1 MTAGSQRA
9 ALDAIHSARPII
21 ARLSMA
27 RDSEDLAADLIEA
40 WTATETG
47 LRSLIGGSALTG
59 QMLIRELRQRHF
71 LSLEQAN
78 ALAEFHAARER
89 ASRVDYKPT
98 EGDVNASRDAFL
110 KLEAGLMGEPAAA
123 SSAPN
128 PALNA
133 TVTGPA
139 ATAAAGA
146 AAAAAAARSRGG
158 AYTPDGPLDP
168 GARERFEGTP
178 VAVPAERSRPRWL
191 LPVLGLVALLVVG
204 GIAAYAL
211 MGRRTGGAYASGVAA
226 YREGRRE
233 AAAGDF
239 IKAAKDDPNDPM
251 PHVYLARMARDAG
264 NLNTA
269 NTEAVTAVRLGP
281 NNGIALRELAS
292 VSFAQQNYDAAR
304 RFYLRAVQSDTTDRL
319 SQGFLGCSLVRLG
332 RIDEGMRWINR
343 AGAGAWSSCAP
354 PPGSIPTQGMQ
365 PGMPGSQPGMQAV
378 PPAGSLPP
386 ATGQPYP
393 R

>member
-9 ALDAIHSARPII
+9 ALEAISSARPII

-27 RDSEDLAADLIEA
+27 RDSEDIAADLIDA

-89 ASRVDYKPT
+89 AARVDYRPT

-110 KLEAGLMGEPAAA
+110 KLEAGLMGEPLAAA
-123 SSAPN
+123 
-128 PALNA
+128 PA
-133 TVTGPA
+133 T
-139 ATAAAGA
+139 AGA
-146 AAAAAAARSRGG
+146 AAAASASATAPPPSAARSG

-168 GARERFEGTP
+168 NARERFEGAP
-178 VAVPAERSRPRWL
+178 VAVPAQRSRPRWL
-191 LPVLGLVALLVVG
+191 VPVLGLVALLVVAG
-204 GIAAYAL
+204 AAYAL
-211 MGRRTGGAYASGVAA
+211 MGRNSGGAYADGVAA

-233 AAAGDF
+233 AAAGEF
-239 IKAAKDDPNDPM
+239 LKAAKDDPNDPM
-251 PHVYLARMARDAG
+251 PHVYLARMAREAG

-269 NTEAVTAVRLGP
+269 NSEAVTAVRLGP
-281 NNGIALRELAS
+281 NNAIALRELAS

-304 RFYLRAVQSDTTDRL
+304 RFYARAVEADPSDKLAT
-319 SQGFLGCSLVRLG
+319 GFLGCSLIRLG
-332 RIDEGMRWINR
+332 RIDEGNRFLQR
-343 AGAGAWSSCAP
+343 AGPGAWSGCAP
-354 PPGSIPTQGMQ
+354 PPGTVPQAGMQ
-365 PGMPGSQPGMQAV
+365 PGMQQV
-378 PPAGSLPP
+378 PPGGSLPP
-386 ATGQPYP
+386 ATGQPAP

>member
-9 ALDAIHSARPII
+9 ALDAISAARPII

-89 ASRVDYKPT
+89 AARVDYKPT

-110 KLEAGLMGEPAAA
+110 KLEAGLMGEPSAATAA
-123 SSAPN
+123 SSAA
-128 PALNA
+128 PA
-133 TVTGPA
+133 PRA
-139 ATAAAGA
+139 ATAASAPA
-146 AAAAAAARSRGG
+146 ADAAAAAARGRAG

-168 GARERFEGTP
+168 HARERFEGTP
-178 VAVPAERSRPRWL
+178 VAVPAERTRPRWL
-191 LPVLGLVALLVVG
+191 APVLGLVALLVVG
-204 GIAAYAL
+204 GIVAFAL
-211 MGRRTGGAYASGVAA
+211 MGRRGGSKAYANGVTA

-233 AAAGDF
+233 AAAGEF
-239 IKAAKDDPNDPM
+239 LKAAKDDPNDPM
-251 PHVYLARMARDAG
+251 PHVYLARMAREAG

-269 NTEAVTAVRLGP
+269 STEAVTAVRLGP
-281 NNGIALRELAS
+281 NSGVALRELAS
-292 VSFAQQNYDAAR
+292 VSFVQQNFDAAR
-304 RFYLRAVQSDTTDRL
+304 RFYIRAVQADSSDRM

-354 PPGSIPTQGMQ
+354 PPGSVAAPGMQ
-365 PGMPGSQPGMQAV
+365 TGVPGSQPGMQTV

-386 ATGQPYP
+386 ASGQPYP

>member
-9 ALDAIHSARPII
+9 ALDAISSARPII

-89 ASRVDYKPT
+89 AARVDYKPT

-110 KLEAGLMGEPAAA
+110 KLEAGLMGDPLAAA
-123 SSAPN
+123 AVPT
-128 PALNA
+128 NA
-133 TVTGPA
+133 AAA
-139 ATAAAGA
+139 ATAAPLATPA
-146 AAAAAAARSRGG
+146 SAPSRSG

-168 GARERFEGTP
+168 NARERFEGTP
-178 VAVPAERSRPRWL
+178 VAVPAQRSRPRWL
-191 LPVLGLVALLVVG
+191 VPVLGLVALLVVG
-204 GIAAYAL
+204 ALAAWAFVAR
-211 MGRRTGGAYASGVAA
+211 GSGGAYANGVAA

-233 AAAGDF
+233 AAAGEF
-239 IKAAKDDPNDPM
+239 LKAAKDDPNDPM
-251 PHVYLARMARDAG
+251 PHVYLARMAREAG

-269 NTEAVTAVRLGP
+269 NSEAVTAVRLGP
-281 NNGIALRELAS
+281 TNAVALRELAS

-304 RFYLRAVQSDTTDRL
+304 RFYARAVEADPSDKLAT
-319 SQGFLGCSLVRLG
+319 GFLGCSLIRLG
-332 RIDEGMRWINR
+332 RIDEGNRFLQR
-343 AGAGAWSSCAP
+343 AGPGAWSGCAP
-354 PPGSIPTQGMQ
+354 PPGSVTQPGMRQGMQ
-365 PGMPGSQPGMQAV
+365 TV

-386 ATGQPYP
+386 ATGQPNP
-393 R
+393 

>member
-47 LRSLIGGSALTG
+47 LRSLIGGSSLTG

-89 ASRVDYKPT
+89 AARVDYKPT
-98 EGDVNASRDAFL
+98 EGDVHASRDAFL

-123 SSAPN
+123 APVTTAA
-128 PALNA
+128 PAA
-133 TVTGPA
+133 PVGAPA
-139 ATAAAGA
+139 ATAAAASA
-146 AAAAAAARSRGG
+146 ASRSRGG

-178 VAVPAERSRPRWL
+178 VAVPAERTRPRWL
-191 LPVLGLVALLVVG
+191 MPVLGLVALLVVG
-204 GIAAYAL
+204 GIAAYAM
-211 MGRRTGGAYASGVAA
+211 MGRRGNAAFENGVKA

-233 AAAGDF
+233 AAAGEF
-239 IKAAKDDPNDPM
+239 LKATKDDPNDPM
-251 PHVYLARMARDAG
+251 PHVYLARMAREAG
-264 NLNTA
+264 NMNTA

-281 NNGIALRELAS
+281 NNGVALRELAS
-292 VSFAQQNYDAAR
+292 VSFVQQNYDAAR
-304 RFYLRAVQSDTTDRL
+304 RFYLRAVQADTADRL

-332 RIDEGMRWINR
+332 RIDEGMRWIGR

-354 PPGSIPTQGMQ
+354 PPGSVAA
-365 PGMPGSQPGMQAV
+365 PGMRTGAPGSQPGMQAV

>member
-9 ALDAIHSARPII
+9 ALDAIASARPII

-89 ASRVDYKPT
+89 AARVDYKPT

-110 KLEAGLMGEPAAA
+110 KLEAGLMGEPAPASAPAPSSAAPAAAA
-123 SSAPN
+123 SSA
-128 PALNA
+128 
-133 TVTGPA
+133 A
-139 ATAAAGA
+139 ASA
-146 AAAAAAARSRGG
+146 AAAASQQRGG

-168 GARERFEGTP
+168 SARERFEGTP
-178 VAVPAERSRPRWL
+178 VAVPSQKSRPRWL
-191 LPVLGLVALLVVG
+191 APVLGLVALLIVG
-204 GIAAYAL
+204 GIAWFALAGRHGSSAYQNG
-211 MGRRTGGAYASGVAA
+211 MTA

-233 AAAGDF
+233 AAAGEF
-239 IKAAKDDPNDPM
+239 LKATKEDPNNPM
-251 PHVYLARMARDAG
+251 PHVYLARMAREAG

-269 NTEAVTAVRLGP
+269 NSEAVTAVRLG
-281 NNGIALRELAS
+281 R
-292 VSFAQQNYDAAR
+292 V
-304 RFYLRAVQSDTTDRL
+304 
-319 SQGFLGCSLVRLG
+319 
-332 RIDEGMRWINR
+332 DEGMRWITR
-343 AGAGAWSSCAP
+343 AGAGAWSTCAP
-354 PPGSIPTQGMQ
+354 PPGSVAQ
-365 PGMPGSQPGMQAV
+365 PGMQTGAPGMQAV
-378 PPAGSLPP
+378 PPAGALPP
-386 ATGQPYP
+386 ATGAPYP

>member
-47 LRSLIGGSALTG
+47 LRSLVGGSSLTG

-89 ASRVDYKPT
+89 AARVDYKPT

-123 SSAPN
+123 AP
-128 PALNA
+128 AS
-133 TVTGPA
+133 A
-139 ATAAAGA
+139 ATASATGA
-146 AAAAAAARSRGG
+146 AAPAAAVTTASAASAAARSRGG
-158 AYTPDGPLDP
+158 AYTPEGPLDP
-168 GARERFEGTP
+168 NARERFEGTP
-178 VAVPAERSRPRWL
+178 VAVPAERARPRWIM
-191 LPVLGLVALLVVG
+191 PIVGLVALLVVG
-204 GIAAYAL
+204 GIAWYAL
-211 MGRRTGGAYASGVAA
+211 MGRRGNGSLDNGMKA

-233 AAAGDF
+233 AAAGEF
-239 IKAAKDDPNDPM
+239 LKAAKDNPNDPM
-251 PHVYLARMARDAG
+251 PHVYLARMAREAG
-264 NLNTA
+264 NMNTA

-281 NNGIALRELAS
+281 NSAVALRELAS
-292 VSFAQQNYDAAR
+292 VSFVAQNYDAAR
-304 RFYLRAVQSDTTDRL
+304 RFYLRAVQADTSDRL
-319 SQGFLGCSLVRLG
+319 AQGFLGCSLVRLG

-354 PPGSIPTQGMQ
+354 PPGSVVA
-365 PGMPGSQPGMQAV
+365 PGSQPGATGAV

>member
-40 WTATETG
+40 WTATERG
-47 LRSLIGGSALTG
+47 LRSLVGGSSLTG

-89 ASRVDYKPT
+89 AARVDYKPT

-110 KLEAGLMGEPAAA
+110 KLEAGLMGESAAA
-123 SSAPN
+123 TQAP
-128 PALNA
+128 
-133 TVTGPA
+133 
-139 ATAAAGA
+139 GA
-146 AAAAAAARSRGG
+146 AAAAPTSAPLTGTPAESTAAQSRGG

-168 GARERFEGTP
+168 SARERFEGTP
-178 VAVPAERSRPRWL
+178 VAVPAERSRPRWIM
-191 LPVLGLVALLVVG
+191 PVIGLVALLVVG
-204 GIAAYAL
+204 GIAWYAL
-211 MGRRTGGAYASGVAA
+211 MGRRGNAAFENGIKA

-233 AAAGDF
+233 AAAGEF
-239 IKAAKDDPNDPM
+239 LKATKDDPNDPM
-251 PHVYLARMARDAG
+251 PHVYLARMAREAG
-264 NLNTA
+264 NMNTA

-281 NNGIALRELAS
+281 NNSVALRELAS
-292 VSFAQQNYDAAR
+292 VSFVGQNYDAAR
-304 RFYLRAVQSDTTDRL
+304 RFYLRAVQADTADRL
-319 SQGFLGCSLVRLG
+319 AQGFLGCSLVRLG

-354 PPGSIPTQGMQ
+354 PPGSVGAPGMQ
-365 PGMPGSQPGMQAV
+365 PGTGAV

>member
-47 LRSLIGGSALTG
+47 LRSLVGGSSLTG

-89 ASRVDYKPT
+89 AARVDYKPT
-98 EGDVNASRDAFL
+98 EGDVNESRDAFL
-110 KLEAGLMGEPAAA
+110 KLEAGLMGETSAAAPAAA
-123 SSAPN
+123 S
-128 PALNA
+128 PA
-133 TVTGPA
+133 PA
-139 ATAAAGA
+139 AAPPAGVPVKA
-146 AAAAAAARSRGG
+146 AAAASAASRSRGGG

-168 GARERFEGTP
+168 NARERFEGAP
-178 VAVPAERSRPRWL
+178 VAVPPEGSRPRWL
-191 LPVLGLVALLVVG
+191 MPLLGLVALLVVG
-204 GIAAYAL
+204 GIAAFAL
-211 MGRRTGGAYASGVAA
+211 MGRRGNAAFDNGVKAYK
-226 YREGRRE
+226 EGRRE
-233 AAAGDF
+233 AAAGEF
-239 IKAAKDDPNDPM
+239 LKATKDDPNDPM
-251 PHVYLARMARDAG
+251 PHVYLARMAREAG
-264 NLNTA
+264 NMNTA

-281 NNGIALRELAS
+281 NNGVALRELAS
-292 VSFAQQNYDAAR
+292 VSFVQQNYDAAR
-304 RFYLRAVQSDTTDRL
+304 RFYLRAVQADTTDRL

-354 PPGSIPTQGMQ
+354 PPGSVAA
-365 PGMPGSQPGMQAV
+365 PGAAGGQSGTQAV

-386 ATGQPYP
+386 ASGQPYP

>member
-89 ASRVDYKPT
+89 AARVDYKPT

-110 KLEAGLMGEPAAA
+110 KLEAGLMGEPSVAAPA
-123 SSAPN
+123 SSPTTAVPTG
-128 PALNA
+128 A
-133 TVTGPA
+133 TTTA
-139 ATAAAGA
+139 ATAAIAASA
-146 AAAAAAARSRGG
+146 AASRSRGG

-178 VAVPAERSRPRWL
+178 VAVPAQTKRSRWL
-191 LPVLGLVALLVVG
+191 APLLGLVALLVVG
-204 GIAAYAL
+204 GIAWYAL
-211 MGRRTGGAYASGVAA
+211 MGRRGSSAFANGVTA

-233 AAAGDF
+233 AAAGEF
-239 IKAAKDDPNDPM
+239 LKAAKDDPNDPM
-251 PHVYLARMARDAG
+251 PHVYLARMAREAG
-264 NLNTA
+264 NMNTA

-281 NNGIALRELAS
+281 NNGVALRELAS
-292 VSFAQQNYDAAR
+292 VSFVQQNYDAAR
-304 RFYLRAVQSDTTDRL
+304 RFYLRAVQADTTDRL

-332 RIDEGMRWINR
+332 RIDEGTRWINR
-343 AGAGAWSSCAP
+343 AGAGAWSSCTP
-354 PPGSIPTQGMQ
+354 PPGSVPPGMQ
-365 PGMPGSQPGMQAV
+365 AGVPGAQPGMQSV

>member
-9 ALDAIHSARPII
+9 ALDAISSARPII

-47 LRSLIGGSALTG
+47 LRSLVGGSALTG

-89 ASRVDYKPT
+89 AARVDYKPT

-110 KLEAGLMGEPAAA
+110 KLEAGLMGEPIAA
-123 SSAPN
+123 P
-128 PALNA
+128 PAG
-133 TVTGPA
+133 TGA
-139 ATAAAGA
+139 ATAAAA
-146 AAAAAAARSRGG
+146 AATAAATAARPGSRSG

-168 GARERFEGTP
+168 NARERFEGTP
-178 VAVPAERSRPRWL
+178 VAVPAQRSRPRWL
-191 LPVLGLVALLVVG
+191 APVLGAVALLVVAGIVAFALLNRG
-204 GIAAYAL
+204 G
-211 MGRRTGGAYASGVAA
+211 GGAFANGVTA

-233 AAAGDF
+233 AAAGEF
-239 IKAAKDDPNDPM
+239 LKAAKEDPNDPM
-251 PHVYLARMARDAG
+251 PHVYLARMAREAG
-264 NLNTA
+264 NINTA

-281 NNGIALRELAS
+281 TNGVALRELAS
-292 VSFAQQNYDAAR
+292 VSFVQQNYDAAR
-304 RFYLRAVQSDTTDRL
+304 RFYIRAVQADSTDRL
-319 SQGFLGCSLVRLG
+319 AQGFLGCSLVRLG
-332 RIDEGMRWINR
+332 RMDEGMRWINR
-343 AGAGAWSSCAP
+343 AGPGAWSSCAP
-354 PPGSIPTQGMQ
+354 PPGSVAQPGMQ
-365 PGMPGSQPGMQAV
+365 PGMQPGAQPGAQMQAV

-386 ATGQPYP
+386 STGAPYP

>member
-1 MTAGSQRA
+1 
-9 ALDAIHSARPII
+9 
-21 ARLSMA
+21 MA

-89 ASRVDYKPT
+89 AARVDYKPT
-98 EGDVNASRDAFL
+98 DGDVNASRDAFV
-110 KLEAGLMGEPAAA
+110 KLEAGLMGEPSAAA
-123 SSAPN
+123 PSPSAAATATAATAA
-128 PALNA
+128 PA
-133 TVTGPA
+133 VPA
-139 ATAAAGA
+139 ATAAG
-146 AAAAAAARSRGG
+146 AAARSRGG

-168 GARERFEGTP
+168 SARERFEGAP
-178 VAVPAERSRPRWL
+178 VAVPAERARPRWVAPL
-191 LPVLGLVALLVVG
+191 LGLVALLVVG
-204 GIAAYAL
+204 GIAAFAL
-211 MGRRTGGAYASGVAA
+211 MGRRGSSAFNNGVKA

-233 AAAGDF
+233 AAAGEF
-239 IKAAKDDPNDPM
+239 LKAAKDDPNDPM
-251 PHVYLARMARDAG
+251 PHVYLARMAREAG
-264 NLNTA
+264 NMNTA

-281 NNGIALRELAS
+281 NSGVALRELAS
-292 VSFAQQNYDAAR
+292 VSFVQQNYDAAR
-304 RFYLRAVQSDTTDRL
+304 RFYLRAVQADTTDRL

-332 RIDEGMRWINR
+332 RIDEGTRWITR
-343 AGAGAWSSCAP
+343 AGAGAWSSCTP
-354 PPGSIPTQGMQ
+354 PPGSVGT
-365 PGMPGSQPGMQAV
+365 PGMRTGTPGTQVV

>member
-9 ALDAIHSARPII
+9 ALEAISSARPII

-89 ASRVDYKPT
+89 AARVDYKPT
-98 EGDVNASRDAFL
+98 DGDVNASRDAFL
-110 KLEAGLMGEPAAA
+110 KLEAGLMGEPLAAA
-123 SSAPN
+123 
-128 PALNA
+128 PARSGASGAA
-133 TVTGPA
+133 TATAAA
-139 ATAAAGA
+139 ATAAASPLPPPA
-146 AAAAAAARSRGG
+146 SRSG

-168 GARERFEGTP
+168 NARERFEGTP
-178 VAVPAERSRPRWL
+178 VAVPAQRSRPRWMV
-191 LPVLGLVALLVVG
+191 PVLGLVALLVVG

-211 MGRRTGGAYASGVAA
+211 MGRGSGGAYANGVTA

-233 AAAGDF
+233 AAAGEF
-239 IKAAKDDPNDPM
+239 LKAAKDDPNDPM
-251 PHVYLARMARDAG
+251 PHVYLARMAREAG

-269 NTEAVTAVRLGP
+269 NSEAVTAVRLGP
-281 NNGIALRELAS
+281 NNAVALRELAS
-292 VSFAQQNYDAAR
+292 VSFAQQNWDAAR
-304 RFYLRAVQSDTTDRL
+304 RFYARAVEADPSDKLAT
-319 SQGFLGCSLVRLG
+319 GFLGCSLIRLG
-332 RIDEGMRWINR
+332 RIDEGNRFLQR
-343 AGAGAWSSCAP
+343 AGPGAWSGCAP
-354 PPGSIPTQGMQ
+354 PPGAVPQAGMQ
-365 PGMPGSQPGMQAV
+365 PGMQQV

-386 ATGQPYP
+386 ATGQPAP

>member
-9 ALDAIHSARPII
+9 ALEAISSARPII

-27 RDSEDLAADLIEA
+27 RDSEDIAADLIDA

-89 ASRVDYKPT
+89 AARVDYKPT

-110 KLEAGLMGEPAAA
+110 TLAAGLMGAPLAAA
-123 SSAPN
+123 PAVVGVASAS
-128 PALNA
+128 
-133 TVTGPA
+133 
-139 ATAAAGA
+139 AAANA
-146 AAAAAAARSRGG
+146 AAPPPSAARSG

-168 GARERFEGTP
+168 NARERFEGTP
-178 VAVPAERSRPRWL
+178 VAVPAQRSRPRWL
-191 LPVLGLVALLVVG
+191 VPVLGVVALLVVAG
-204 GIAAYAL
+204 AAYAL
-211 MGRRTGGAYASGVAA
+211 MGRDSGGAYANGVAA

-233 AAAGDF
+233 AAAGEF
-239 IKAAKDDPNDPM
+239 LKAAKDDPNDPM
-251 PHVYLARMARDAG
+251 PHVYLARMAREAG
-264 NLNTA
+264 NLNSA
-269 NTEAVTAVRLGP
+269 NSEAVTAVRLGP
-281 NNGIALRELAS
+281 NNAIALRELAS

-304 RFYLRAVQSDTTDRL
+304 RFYARAVEADPSDKLAT
-319 SQGFLGCSLVRLG
+319 GFLGCSLIRLG
-332 RIDEGMRWINR
+332 RIDEGNRFLQR
-343 AGAGAWSSCAP
+343 AGPGAWSGCAP
-354 PPGSIPTQGMQ
+354 PPGSVPQAGMQ
-365 PGMPGSQPGMQAV
+365 PGMQQV
-378 PPAGSLPP
+378 PPGGSLPP
-386 ATGQPYP
+386 ATGQPAP

>member
-47 LRSLIGGSALTG
+47 LRSLVGGSTLTG

-98 EGDVNASRDAFL
+98 EGDVNASREAFL
-110 KLEAGLMGEPAAA
+110 KLEAGLMGEPVPAAA
-123 SSAPN
+123 PVA
-128 PALNA
+128 
-133 TVTGPA
+133 GA
-139 ATAAAGA
+139 ASA
-146 AAAAAAARSRGG
+146 AAAAATSASAAPRSKAA

-168 GARERFEGTP
+168 SARERFEGTAT
-178 VAVPAERSRPRWL
+178 AVPPEGTRRSWVA
-191 LPVLGLVALLVVG
+191 PVIGLIALLAVG
-204 GIAAYAL
+204 AIAWYA
-211 MGRRTGGAYASGVAA
+211 MAGRNQSGALASGVTA

-239 IKAAKDDPNDPM
+239 MKAAKDNPNDPM
-251 PHVYLARMARDAG
+251 PHVYLARMAREAG
-264 NLNTA
+264 NMVTA
-269 NTEAVTAVRLGP
+269 NSEAVTAVRLGP
-281 NNGIALRELAS
+281 NSGVALRELAS
-292 VSFAQQNYDAAR
+292 VSFAQQNFDAAR
-304 RFYLRAVQSDTTDRL
+304 RFYIRAVQADSSDKL

-332 RIDEGMRWINR
+332 RIDEGMRWITR
-343 AGAGAWSSCAP
+343 AGPGAWSGCAP
-354 PPGSIPTQGMQ
+354 QPGTVPAGMQ
-365 PGMPGSQPGMQAV
+365 PAAPGMQAV
-378 PPAGSLPP
+378 PPAGALPP
-386 ATGQPYP
+386 AAGTPYP

>member
-47 LRSLIGGSALTG
+47 LRSLVGGSSLAG

-89 ASRVDYKPT
+89 AARVDYKPT

-110 KLEAGLMGEPAAA
+110 KLEAGLMGETSATAPAPG
-123 SSAPN
+123 SP
-128 PALNA
+128 
-133 TVTGPA
+133 
-139 ATAAAGA
+139 ATAAAGPVGAPVGAPVA
-146 AAAAAAARSRGG
+146 AAAAAPTASRSRGG

-168 GARERFEGTP
+168 SARERFEGAP
-178 VAVPAERSRPRWL
+178 VAVPPERSRPRWL
-191 LPVLGLVALLVVG
+191 MPLLGLVALLVVG
-204 GIAAYAL
+204 GIAAFAL
-211 MGRRTGGAYASGVAA
+211 MGRRGNGAFDNGVKA
-226 YREGRRE
+226 YGEGRRE
-233 AAAGDF
+233 AAAGEF
-239 IKAAKDDPNDPM
+239 LKATKDNPNDPM
-251 PHVYLARMARDAG
+251 PHVYLARMAREAG
-264 NLNTA
+264 NMNTA

-281 NNGIALRELAS
+281 NNSIALRELAS
-292 VSFAQQNYDAAR
+292 VSFVQQNYDAAR
-304 RFYLRAVQSDTTDRL
+304 RFYLRAVQADTADRL
-319 SQGFLGCSLVRLG
+319 AQGFLGCSLVRLG

-354 PPGSIPTQGMQ
+354 PPGSVTP
-365 PGMPGSQPGMQAV
+365 PGAAGGQPGMQAV

>member
-21 ARLSMA
+21 ARLSMT

-47 LRSLIGGSALTG
+47 LRSLVGGSALTG

-110 KLEAGLMGEPAAA
+110 KLEAGLMGEPTSSAPPAASTGAAA
-123 SSAPN
+123 S
-128 PALNA
+128 
-133 TVTGPA
+133 
-139 ATAAAGA
+139 A
-146 AAAAAAARSRGG
+146 AAATGTPRSKAA

-168 GARERFEGTP
+168 SVRERFEGAP
-178 VAVPAERSRPRWL
+178 MAVPPERARPRWMAPL
-191 LPVLGLVALLVVG
+191 LGIVALLVVG
-204 GIAAYAL
+204 GIVAFAL
-211 MGRRTGGAYASGVAA
+211 MRRGGSNSLASGVTA

-233 AAAGDF
+233 AAAGEF
-239 IKAAKDDPNDPM
+239 MKAAKDDPNNPM
-251 PHVYLARMARDAG
+251 PHVYLARMAREAG
-264 NLNTA
+264 NINTA

-281 NNGIALRELAS
+281 TNGLALRELAS
-292 VSFAQQNYDAAR
+292 VSFVQQNYDAAR
-304 RFYLRAVQSDTTDRL
+304 RFYIRAIQADSTDHL

-332 RIDEGMRWINR
+332 RVDEGVRWITR
-343 AGAGAWSSCAP
+343 AGPGAWSGCVP
-354 PPGSIPTQGMQ
+354 PPGSVVQPGMQ
-365 PGMPGSQPGMQAV
+365 PGVQPGMQAV
-378 PPAGSLPP
+378 PPAGALPP
-386 ATGQPYP
+386 AGTQYP